1 MNLKEEEIESLYEC
15 VKRLFNITDRIN
27 LNIQTLD
34 KKFNRTIYEKQL
46 EQCAQFLIETYEQ
59 TGKMKELNVLT
70 DILFLTEHE
79 GCSAGENSYTYV
91 SNGEVYICPAFYSE
105 NKEPIGNI
113 QNGLQNKNAHLL
125 TIGYMP
131 LCQVCDN
138 NHCENCKYLNQ
149 KYTKEINISP
159 SFQCMKAETERKVS
173 QQLQEKL
180 INKLYMPNCLSK
192 RESEDPI
199 LKIREKGIVPGYYK

>member
-1 MNLKEEEIESLYEC
+1 M
-15 VKRLFNITDRIN
+15 IT
-27 LNIQTLD
+27 
-34 KKFNRTIYEKQL
+34 RTR
-46 EQCAQFLIETYEQ
+46 
-59 TGKMKELNVLT
+59 
-70 DILFLTEHE
+70 
-79 GCSAGENSYTYV
+79 NSYTYV

-149 KYTKEINISP
+149 KYTKEVNISP

-180 INKLYMPNCLSK
+180 INNHVCVRSGEFNPQLSEISDK
-192 RESEDPI
+192 KE
-199 LKIREKGIVPGYYK
+199 